1 MARHAVQ
8 LPLIFPTG
16 LGRFEDSPLKTFE
29 NPSTWGFPA
38 EFAFILGHSNCY
50 RTVRSSISIIIIV
63 VVVVIIVMMIM
74 LLNAELLS
82 SLVWSQLVVTDL
94 SFGARW

>member
-1 MARHAVQ
+1 VEVMARHAVQ

-50 RTVRSSISIIIIV
+50 RTVRSSISIIIIIV
-63 VVVVIIVMMIM
+63 VVVVIIVIIVIVIVIIIIRI
-74 LLNAELLS
+74 S
-82 SLVWSQLVVTDL
+82 
-94 SFGARW
+94 

>member
-8 LPLIFPTG
+8 FPLIFPTG

-38 EFAFILGHSNCY
+38 QFAFILGHSNCY
-50 RTVRSSISIIIIV
+50 RTVQSSISIIIIIIIIIIV
-63 VVVVIIVMMIM
+63 VVVIVIIVMMIM
-74 LLNAELLS
+74 LFE
-82 SLVWSQLVVTDL
+82 
-94 SFGARW
+94 R